1 MSWSAAILAMSLVIA
16 AATTSDAKGLRNKN
30 NAPTVWVLK
39 DADAMRRFDKV
50 ANAAV
55 YDEAVIVP
63 LLACKVPQGSKVI
76 VLVLGSGC
84 PMAYVRVVGG
94 DAQGREGT
102 VPTARL
108 QDDLPHRRS
117 IAGCLSPTCRLAAS
131 CRNAVL
137 LSPWCPADHR
147 LPRGRGRTVPSAQI
161 NDDFSH
167 AQSSVVGVD
176 RGGVFALSS
185 A

>member
-76 VLVLGSGC
+76 VLGSGC

-94 DAQGREGT
+94 MRKAAKA
-102 VPTARL
+102 PF
-108 QDDLPHRRS
+108 P
-117 IAGCLSPTCRLAAS
+117 PLACKTTS
-131 CRNAVL
+131 
-137 LSPWCPADHR
+137 
-147 LPRGRGRTVPSAQI
+147 RTVGASL
-161 NDDFSH
+161 D
-167 AQSSVVGVD
+167 V
-176 RGGVFALSS
+176 
-185 A
+185 